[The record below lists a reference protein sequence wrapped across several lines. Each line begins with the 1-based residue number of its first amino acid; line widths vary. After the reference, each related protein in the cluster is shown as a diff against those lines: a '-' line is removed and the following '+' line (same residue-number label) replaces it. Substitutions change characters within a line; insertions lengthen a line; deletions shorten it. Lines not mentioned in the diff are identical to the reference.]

1 MGHLRRDRHLW
12 YAMLVLLAVLP
23 LIPGPLQGPF
33 AQHVLVSILLF
44 ACMSQAWNI
53 LGGYCGQVSFGHS
66 VFFGIGA
73 YGTGMAVV
81 TYGLTPWPGAIAGAF
96 LAMIVAIAIS
106 YPCFRLKGHYFA
118 IATFAIV
125 EIFNRLF
132 MVWDWVGGAMGLDYP
147 IINEGWKN
155 FMWFQSKTQYYYGA
169 FILFLI
175 IFSFVRWME
184 THKLGYYMK
193 AVRDGQEAA
202 ESLGVNSTAVK
213 LTAIGISAF
222 LAALCGAFF
231 VQYNLRVDPPMVMSL
246 DMSMRF
252 VLITILGGLGTLW
265 GPLLGA
271 AILIPLQEY
280 TRAIWGGLGGGV
292 DLIIFGILII
302 VIVIRQPKGVMGF
315 ISWLA
320 SRLRAAKGG
329 DE

>member
-1 MGHLRRDRHLW
+1 MGHLRRDRCLW

-81 TYGLTPWPGAIAGAF
+81 TYGLTPWPGVIAGAF

-184 THKLGYYMK
+184 ANKLGYYMK

-213 LTAIGISAF
+213 LTAIAISAF
-222 LAALCGAFF
+222 SAALCGAFF

-315 ISWLA
+315 MLVGKSFE
-320 SRLRAAKGG
+320 SC
-329 DE
+329 

>member
-1 MGHLRRDRHLW
+1 MGRSRRDRRLW
-12 YAMLVLLAVLP
+12 YVMLIVLVLLP

-81 TYGLTPWPGAIAGAF
+81 TYGLAPWPGVIAGAF
-96 LAMIVAIAIS
+96 LAMIVAIAMS

-147 IINEGWKN
+147 IIEEGWKN

-169 FILFLI
+169 FVLFLI

-184 THKLGYYMK
+184 ANKLGYYMK

-202 ESLGVNSTAVK
+202 ESLGVNSTSVK
-213 LTAIGISAF
+213 LTAIAISAF

-320 SRLRAAKGG
+320 SRSKAAKGG

>member
-1 MGHLRRDRHLW
+1 VGRSRRDRRLW
-12 YAMLVLLAVLP
+12 YVMLIVLALLP

-81 TYGLTPWPGAIAGAF
+81 TYGLAPWPGVIAGAF
-96 LAMIVAIAIS
+96 LAMIVAIAMS

-147 IINEGWKN
+147 IIEEGWKN

-184 THKLGYYMK
+184 ANKLGYYMK

-202 ESLGVNSTAVK
+202 ESLGVNSTSVK
-213 LTAIGISAF
+213 LTAIAISAF

-302 VIVIRQPKGVMGF
+302 VIVIRQPKGIMGF

-320 SRLRAAKGG
+320 SRSKAAKGG